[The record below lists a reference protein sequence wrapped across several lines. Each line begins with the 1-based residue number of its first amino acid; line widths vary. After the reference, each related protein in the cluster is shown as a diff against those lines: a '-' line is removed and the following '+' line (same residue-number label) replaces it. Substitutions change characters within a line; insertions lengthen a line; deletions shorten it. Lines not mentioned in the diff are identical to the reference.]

1 LITKKPIGCCPLR
14 PSRAHPRAIVSL
26 GDMYAAGLGTP
37 RDMAKA
43 IQLYERVAHVE
54 FFAAVALGRIYSE
67 GVMFQSIRSARRS
80 GMRSRLRSKD
90 ELSIVRN

>member
-1 LITKKPIGCCPLR
+1 
-14 PSRAHPRAIVSL
+14 
-26 GDMYAAGLGTP
+26 
-37 RDMAKA
+37 MAKA